1 MKKTILIIVAFALFT
16 SFGYSQSVEQLKQE
30 VEKLTQ
36 ENKTLKHKADFCNLY
51 SQSDKYEVKSFN
63 ENYEVKVLSV
73 IGNKNDQTVDILFT
87 LRHEIPNQ
95 KITLHGDEFVAYDET
110 GNSYTLKAAD
120 FSGNKGVGGYVYHVI
135 PTDVL
140 IQGKLTF
147 RNILSKT
154 DRLKKVSGRID
165 TENNDGGDNKQKG
178 EVEFTNLL
186 INWK

>member
-1 MKKTILIIVAFALFT
+1 MKKASILLILCLAAILSGKA
-16 SFGYSQSVEQLKQE
+16 QSVEQLKSE
-30 VEKLTQ
+30 IEKLQQ
-36 ENKTLKHKADFCNLY
+36 ENKVLKNKADFCNLY

-63 ENYEVKVLSV
+63 ENYEVKVLEV
-73 IGNKNDQTVDILFT
+73 VGNKNDQTVDIIFT

-110 GNSYTLKAAD
+110 GNSYPYKQAD
-120 FSGNKGVGGYVYHVI
+120 FSGNKGVGSYVFHVI

-154 DRLKKVSGRID
+154 DRLKKVTGRID
-165 TENNDGGDNKQKG
+165 TENNDGGDNKRKG
-178 EVEFTNLL
+178 DIEFTNLL